1 MALKKRSRWTGRLL
15 AALPGL
21 GLAGVLGASAF
32 SVCGLAQ
39 PVLSQETAD
48 NSSVVRTYLNKPLIH
63 LPIEI
68 DGGYRS
74 QIASLVLYAKEGQ
87 NGAWSV
93 RDKATPMQTSFTFK
107 APRDGEYWFRIVAI
121 DNQGKSHPDDL
132 AKDPQDAVVVVVDAT
147 VPTLEV
153 TYRGS
158 VPEGQVIQCDVR
170 DANPDLLKTRFQY
183 QTRDETW
190 RNLEAMPD
198 QPLLFCVP
206 AQAALTNFIRV
217 TAVDMAGNVTP
228 RTYNLSE
235 LVAAA
240 KNVARTNVPPAA
252 PLPAAQPPAIAQ
264 LGMMPPAIPAS
275 DPPPIS
281 APSPAIKQPA
291 PFPVDPSRIGD
302 ANPPPHPI
310 NQSSRVNLPVQSL
323 PAVSGYSPTL
333 ESQTAVKT
341 NEAAIPPEI
350 ETASFA
356 RPPAPA
362 NIQVVGSPQVY
373 LNYVVDQVGAS
384 GVGKME
390 IYASRDRGQSW
401 QKVAEER
408 QLKNPAEVVLPGEGV
423 FGLKLVASN
432 GRGFGAQSPR
442 PGESSDW
449 WVEVDTTEPKVE
461 ITGLSAGAGPES
473 GSLYIYW
480 KAEDKNL
487 APDTAELFFAA
498 NREGPWSPIAKNLK
512 TSGQHRWTPPQ
523 ESGAHAYIRVLVRD
537 KAGNIGLAETLQAQ
551 PLDDQSRPRVR
562 LLGVTASPTLHPSS
576 AANRIIPVETTNT
589 PVDGRLPRIMPINQ
603 PLLPAVQPAASARIE
618 LR

>member
-32 SVCGLAQ
+32 SVCGMAH

-48 NSSVVRTYLNKPLIH
+48 SSGVVRTYLNKPLIH

-74 QIASLVLYAKEGQ
+74 QITSLVLYAKEGQ
-87 NGAWSV
+87 NGAWSI
-93 RDKATPMQTSFTFK
+93 RDKATPMQTSFTFR
-107 APRDGEYWFRIVAI
+107 APHEGEYWFRIVAI

-147 VPTLEV
+147 LPTLDV
-153 TYRGS
+153 IYRGA
-158 VPEGQVIQCDVR
+158 VPEGQIIQCDVR
-170 DANPDLLKTRFQY
+170 DVNPDLLKTRFQY

-190 RNLEAMPD
+190 RNLESMPD

-217 TAVDMAGNVTP
+217 MAVDLAGNSTL
-228 RTYNLSE
+228 RTFNLSE
-235 LVAAA
+235 LAAAA
-240 KNVARTNVPPAA
+240 KNVARTNPPPATPIPAALPQTVAQSPTA
-252 PLPAAQPPAIAQ
+252 PLVLA
-264 LGMMPPAIPAS
+264 AS
-275 DPPPIS
+275 DS
-281 APSPAIKQPA
+281 APNSAPKQPA
-291 PFPVDPSRIGD
+291 PFPVDPSRVGD
-302 ANPPPHPI
+302 ANPPHPI
-310 NQSSRVNLPVQSL
+310 NQSPRANLPVQAP

-333 ESQTAVKT
+333 ESPTAAKT
-341 NEAAIPPEI
+341 TEMSPEI
-350 ETASFA
+350 ETASFSRQPA
-356 RPPAPA
+356 PAQPAPA
-362 NIQVVGSPQVY
+362 NIQIVGSPQVY

-401 QKVAEER
+401 QKVAEEK
-408 QLKNPAEVVLPGEGV
+408 QLKNPAEAVLPGEGV

-442 PGESSDW
+442 PGEASDW
-449 WVEVDTTEPKVE
+449 WVEVDTTEPRVE
-461 ITGLSAGAGPES
+461 ITGLSPGTGPES
-473 GSLYIYW
+473 GSLHIYW

-487 APDTAELFFAA
+487 APDTAELFYAA
-498 NREGPWSPIAKNLK
+498 SREGPWAPIAKNLK
-512 TSGQHRWTPPQ
+512 TSGQHRWMPPQ
-523 ESGAHAYIRVLVRD
+523 EFGPHAYIRVLVRD
-537 KAGNIGLAETLQAQ
+537 KAGNIGLAETLQPQ

-589 PVDGRLPRIMPINQ
+589 PVDGRVPRILPGNQ
-603 PLLPAVQPAASARIE
+603 PPLPAIQPASTTRGE